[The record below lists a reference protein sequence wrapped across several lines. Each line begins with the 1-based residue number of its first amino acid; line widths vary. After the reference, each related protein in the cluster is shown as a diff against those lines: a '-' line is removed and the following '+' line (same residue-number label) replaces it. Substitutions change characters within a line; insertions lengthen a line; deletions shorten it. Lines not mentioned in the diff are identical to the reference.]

1 MSSQALV
8 PVRKKSRQSTE
19 STTNSQSTTEQQ
31 QNSSKESSEEVLEAT
46 TKLLADIDRVLD
58 QDAIANLKDQ
68 LKEVDP
74 TEEKPLTLSQLMRE
88 GSSVTDQAIGQ
99 WVKPTGE
106 TCALSAAM
114 LAARA
119 RGLA

>member
-8 PVRKKSRQSTE
+8 PVKKRSQDTENGQSGSTHSTE
-19 STTNSQSTTEQQ
+19 TP
-31 QNSSKESSEEVLEAT
+31 SKSESAEAVKAET
-46 TKLLADIDRVLD
+46 DKLLDDIDKLLS
-58 QDAIANLKDQ
+58 QDAIQTLQERLD
-68 LKEVDP
+68 EFDP
-74 TEEKPLTLSQLMRE
+74 ENNAPLTLADLMRE
-88 GSSVTDQAIGQ
+88 GSSVTDQAIGA
-99 WVKPTGE
+99 WTRPTGE

>member
-8 PVRKKSRQSTE
+8 PSRRKKSQPSEADSSQATTTPSDSKST
-19 STTNSQSTTEQQ
+19 
-31 QNSSKESSEEVLEAT
+31 EEVLEAAE
-46 TKLLADIDRVLD
+46 KVLDAIDAVLD
-58 QDAIANLKDQ
+58 QNAIKRLQ
-68 LKEVDP
+68 EELEGFDP
-74 TEEKPLTLSQLMRE
+74 SEEKPLTLSQLMRE
-88 GSSVTDQAIGQ
+88 GATVTDQAIGA
-99 WVKPTGE
+99 WTKPTGE